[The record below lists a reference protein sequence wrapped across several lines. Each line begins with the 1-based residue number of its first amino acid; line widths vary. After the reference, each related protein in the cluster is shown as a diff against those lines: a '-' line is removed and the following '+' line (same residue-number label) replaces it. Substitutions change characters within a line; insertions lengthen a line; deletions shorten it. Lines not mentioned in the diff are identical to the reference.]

1 MKKII
6 IGIVAALA
14 VILLVGIVAVFM
26 LLDKGLKKGIET
38 VGPMITKTTMTVE
51 GVSLSPLSGAGSIK
65 GLLVGNPEG
74 FKTPQAIKLG
84 NASMALDAGSLF
96 ADKVVVKSI
105 KVEGPE
111 IMYETNLKTS
121 NLGKILENVEQFTG
135 PDTKEDEA
143 SKKLQVD
150 EFVISGGKIHVSV
163 TALGGQPITV
173 PLPEVRLT
181 GLGKGPEGIT
191 AAELTKLALDKVV
204 KEAIAAAGPAMKD
217 LSKQATDL
225 LTHEANKAAA
235 GAADKAS
242 KSLTDLLK
250 KK

>member
-6 IGIVAALA
+6 LGIVAALV
-14 VILLVGIVAVFM
+14 VIVVVAIVAVFM
-26 LLDKGLKKGIET
+26 LLDKGVKKAIET
-38 VGPMITKTTMTVE
+38 AGPMITKTTMTVE
-51 GVSLSPLSGAGSIK
+51 GVNLSPLSGAGSIK

-74 FKTPQAIKLG
+74 FKTPQAIKVG
-84 NASMALDAGSLF
+84 NASMALDPGSLF
-96 ADKVVVKSI
+96 ADKVVVRSI

-204 KEAIAAAGPAMKD
+204 KAAMEAGEPALKD
-217 LSKQATDL
+217 LSRQATER
-225 LTHEANKAAA
+225 LTQEANKAAA
-235 GAADKAS
+235 GAVDKAS
-242 KSLTDLLK
+242 KSLNDLFK

>member
-14 VILLVGIVAVFM
+14 VIVVVAIVAVIM
-26 LLDKGLKKGIET
+26 LLDKGVKHGIET
-38 VGPMITKTTMTVE
+38 VGPMLTKTTMTVE
-51 GVSLSPLSGAGSIK
+51 GVSLSPFSGAGSIK
-65 GLLVGNPEG
+65 GLVVGNPEG

-84 NASMALDAGSLF
+84 NASLALDAGSILS
-96 ADKVVVKSI
+96 DKVVVKSI

-111 IMYETNLKTS
+111 ITYETNLKTS

-135 PDTKEDEA
+135 PDTQEEA

-150 EFVISGGKIHVSV
+150 DFLITGGKIHVSV

-173 PLPEVRLT
+173 PLPEVHLT

-204 KEAIAAAGPAMKD
+204 KAAMEAGGPALKD
-217 LSKQATDL
+217 LSNQATER
-225 LTHEANKAAA
+225 LTQEANKAAA
-235 GAADKAS
+235 GAVDKAS
-242 KSLTDLLK
+242 KSLTDMLK

>member
-6 IGIVAALA
+6 IGIVATLV
-14 VILLVGIVAVFM
+14 VIVLVAIVAVFM
-26 LLDKGLKKGIET
+26 FLDKGVEKGIET
-38 VGPMITKTTMTVE
+38 VGPKITKTSMTVG

-65 GLLVGNPEG
+65 GLVVGNPEG
-74 FKTPQAIKLG
+74 FKTPHAIKMG
-84 NASMALDAGSLF
+84 NASMALDAGSIF
-96 ADKVVVKSI
+96 ADKVVVRSI

-135 PDTKEDEA
+135 PDTKEEEA

-150 EFVISGGKIHVSV
+150 DFLITGGKIHVSV

-173 PLPEVRLT
+173 PLPEVHLT

-204 KEAIAAAGPAMKD
+204 KAAMEAGEPALKD
-217 LSKQATDL
+217 LSRQATER
-225 LTHEANKAAA
+225 LTQEANKAAA
-235 GAADKAS
+235 GAVDKAS
-242 KSLTDLLK
+242 KSLNDLFK